1 MPDRRK
7 AIGAA
12 LRAADV
18 AIKSVSFL
26 PGDQVSALL
35 HTAALAVPAREPTCL
50 VLLTGRLT
58 FAGPPGVT
66 PAFPVGVEV
75 FDARSG
81 NLLQAGG
88 LPRLPAR

>member
-1 MPDRRK
+1 M
-7 AIGAA
+7 
-12 LRAADV
+12 
-18 AIKSVSFL
+18 
-26 PGDQVSALL
+26 
-35 HTAALAVPAREPTCL
+35 
-50 VLLTGRLT
+50 TGRLT
-58 FAGPPGVT
+58 FARPGVT